1 MDEALH
7 VTNRLWREKYT
18 EAMLELNPEELPARI
33 AAAEKAIQQRIE
45 ELEGS
50 NLEGSNEDTE
60 EELWALNDAVR
71 GLRVLAQAECRA
83 PQSRKPDKRHRQEA
97 T

>member
-1 MDEALH
+1 M
-7 VTNRLWREKYT
+7 TNRLWRAKYT

-50 NLEGSNEDTE
+50 NEDTE

-83 PQSRKPDKRHRQEA
+83 PQSREPDKRHRQEA